1 MAVPEK
7 FNFLMFRDRKLW
19 LFFVGAIALSFLLYG
34 NSLGGEFVYDDNFFS
49 DRPELRNSTHFLQ
62 IWTEPYLPQNLAA
75 GLYRPLAVFS
85 FVLNFVLFGE
95 SPISFHLINII
106 LNGIVI
112 FLVFLLVLKIFGDR
126 KLATIAALFFAFL
139 PIHTESVVFIK
150 SRDEILAA
158 LFAIWSWLLFIPN
171 ETARARSVPLSRTGF
186 ISATEKMD
194 SLNWKKIIGSA
205 ILFLLAVLSKELII
219 IVPILFLTVFWIKQ
233 KPKFPFFLKAA
244 SGFLITGA
252 FYLWLRFQIL
262 GPYAFGSDKSYF
274 AINPLGYVD
283 FQTRIWTA
291 FKIAFVYIG
300 KTFVPINLSATYH
313 FNHLTLVGYFFN
325 SWQTVA
331 GFVILVGLLF
341 LFFWKRT
348 RLTPLGIGA
357 LSFLIPY
364 LVISKIIFKSGDI
377 LAERWMYFP
386 SVGLSIM
393 AAYLI
398 LLVHK
403 WKKITAIA
411 IFIIVL
417 TAYAVTIIS
426 RNKIWLS
433 DENLFRSMIKT
444 APNSVQGHSNLANLY
459 MRNGKTTEAKIEAE
473 ISFTIDKEYPPLLNT
488 IGGIAFKDGN
498 YDLAETA
505 FLKAIELAPH
515 IPLGYINAGR
525 LYYLTGQYEKTK
537 EMFDSALGAY
547 AHPKTEDALMYA
559 FALAKLKQYQASIDT
574 VNKYLVGNFSDSQV
588 KMILAV
594 DYFKMGNMNEAR
606 KYFNWDSGKSEAEKI
621 KILQAF

>member
-1 MAVPEK
+1 MIGAV
-7 FNFLMFRDRKLW
+7 
-19 LFFVGAIALSFLLYG
+19 ALSFLLYG
-34 NSLGGEFVYDDNFFS
+34 NSLKGGFVYDDNFFA
-49 DRPELRNSTHFLQ
+49 DRPELRDSSSLLRV
-62 IWTEPYLPQNLAA
+62 WTEPYLPQNLAA

-85 FVLNFVLFGE
+85 FALNFILFGE
-95 SPISFHLINII
+95 SPVSFHLVNII

-126 KLATIAALFFAFL
+126 KLASIAALFFAFL
-139 PIHTESVVFIK
+139 PIHTESVAFIK
-150 SRDEILAA
+150 SRDEILAT
-158 LFAIWSWLLFIPN
+158 LFAIWSWLLFI
-171 ETARARSVPLSRTGF
+171 
-186 ISATEKMD
+186 SATEGGNR
-194 SLNWKKIIGSA
+194 LNWKKIAQSTL
-205 ILFLLAVLSKELII
+205 LFLLAVFSKELII
-219 IVPILFLTVFWIKQ
+219 IVPALFLAVFWIRPAPLGGRTAKWGGV
-233 KPKFPFFLKAA
+233 LKAA

-262 GPYAFGSDKSYF
+262 GPYAFGGDKSYF
-274 AINPLGYVD
+274 AINPLGFVD

-291 FKIAFVYIG
+291 FKIAFMYIG
-300 KTFVPINLSATYH
+300 KTFVPLNLSATYH
-313 FNHLTLVGYFFN
+313 YNHLTLVSYFLN
-325 SWQTVA
+325 SWQAVA
-331 GFVILVGLLF
+331 GFVILAGLLF

-386 SVGLSIM
+386 SIGLSIM

-398 LLVHK
+398 LFIYKRRRNL
-403 WKKITAIA
+403 AIVVFGVVLAVYAA
-411 IFIIVL
+411 IIIP
-417 TAYAVTIIS
+417 

-444 APNSVQGHSNLANLY
+444 APNSVQGHSNLASWY
-459 MRNGKTTEAKIEAE
+459 MRNNKTAEAKSEAE
-473 ISFTIDKEYPPLLNT
+473 AGFAIDKEYPPLLNT

-515 IPLGYINAGR
+515 IPTGYINAGR

-537 EMFDSALGAY
+537 EMFDAALGAY
-547 AHPKTEDALMYA
+547 AYPKTEDVLIYA
-559 FALAKLKQYQASIDT
+559 FALAKLKQYQASIDA
-574 VNKYLVGNFSDSQV
+574 VNKYFTGDFNDSQIKLV
-588 KMILAV
+588 LAV
-594 DYFKMGNMNEAR
+594 DYFKLDNMSEAR
-606 KYFNWDSGKSEAEKI
+606 KYFDWDSGKSEAEKI
-621 KILQAF
+621 KILRAF